1 MLKNLINLNRQELK
15 IKERDNKLRKEFNV
29 KLFKEEDL
37 EDKERVL
44 QKIFII
50 FVDIVIGNMNYPLH
64 CVLNVIVIP

>member
-1 MLKNLINLNRQELK
+1 VLKNLINLNRQELK